1 MKRKPR
7 PESARTRE
15 RAAQRT
21 QEKWSAERER
31 LFALEPGGSG
41 ERPLEVASASVV
53 ETHALGV
60 PCPRCLGPH
69 ELVEHAAVAHGG
81 VRLREARLRC
91 RQCGAT
97 RSMFFRLRVA
107 APN

>member
-21 QEKWSAERER
+21 QDRWVAERER
-31 LFALEPGGSG
+31 LFALEAGGSSQ
-41 ERPLEVASASVV
+41 RPLEVASASVV
-53 ETHALGV
+53 EAHALAV
-60 PCPRCLGPH
+60 ACPRCLGPH
-69 ELVEHAAVAHGG
+69 ELVEHAAVALHG
-81 VRLREARLRC
+81 VRLREARLCC
-91 RQCGAT
+91 RQCGVT
-97 RSMFFRLRVA
+97 RSMFFRLRIA